1 MSSYFLYELIKD
13 QDYEL
18 QDMTQS
24 FLEKEGV
31 QPI

>member
-1 MSSYFLYELIKD
+1 MSSYFLYESIKD

>member
-31 QPI
+31 QPT